1 MAADESSNSA
11 TVLDLMAEPR
21 RIDII
26 QALVEHRRERPDD
39 SISFSRLFERST
51 HHDKGNFNYHL
62 DRLRGSFV
70 EKDDDGYR
78 LTSAGELVA
87 GAILAGTFDGS
98 ARELP
103 VDGTCP
109 MCDGTLSVNVEAGWT
124 DVRCENDHV
133 LLGACLP
140 PGIADGRPAADV
152 FGLAVRYWQHVI
164 EFSRVGACI
173 KCFGRE
179 RGRFRPLDPN
189 DRAESVRDGD
199 GERAEAGEEDVTG
212 DRDVKVRDG
221 NGERAEAGEE
231 DGTDDRIGTDT
242 GDAYVYE
249 THCER
254 CGHYYRTHPLMLV
267 VRDPAVVA
275 LCHDNDV
282 DPYETP
288 PWDLPYVD
296 ADAVT
301 VYPEAPFRIELSV
314 CVGNDEVRFTFDED
328 GSVLDVVENRS
339 HGQDRRSR
347 LETH

>member
-11 TVLDLMAEPR
+11 TVLDLVAEPR

-39 SISFSRLFERST
+39 AISFSRLFERST

-103 VDGTCP
+103 IDGECP
-109 MCDGTLSVNVEAGWT
+109 VCDGTLSVNVEAGWT

-140 PGIADGRPAADV
+140 PGIADGRSAAEV
-152 FGLAVRYWQHVI
+152 FALAVRYWQHVI
-164 EFSRVGACI
+164 EFSRAGACI

-179 RGRFRPLDPN
+179 HGRFRPVDADDRIERSERGEKHDRPDAGDGDETGGGDDTD
-189 DRAESVRDGD
+189 DRAE
-199 GERAEAGEEDVTG
+199 
-212 DRDVKVRDG
+212 
-221 NGERAEAGEE
+221 
-231 DGTDDRIGTDT
+231 TDDVG
-242 GDAYVYE
+242 AYVYE

-254 CGHYYRTHPLMLV
+254 CGHFYRTHPLMLV

-301 VYPEAPFRIELSV
+301 VYPEAPFRLELSV
-314 CVGNDEVRFTFDED
+314 RVGDGEIEFAFDEH
-328 GSVLDVVENRS
+328 GNVLDVVEKRRN
-339 HGQDRRSR
+339 GQHRRGR
-347 LETH
+347 VETH